1 MSHYYQYDP
10 KLKSNKKLVTYT
22 FKEELVKLNSDN
34 GVFSKERVDF
44 GTNVLLNSLDDK
56 YLTDVKTILDVGC
69 GYGIIGVSLSKKY
82 NDKKVTMIDVNPKC
96 IELVKENIKLNDLK
110 NADCLLSDLYSEVS
124 DKFDMI
130 ISNPPIR
137 AGKEVV
143 FGVVTG
149 GYNHLNKGGI
159 IVLVIQK
166 KQGAPSLKEKMQE
179 VFGNCDVIA
188 KDKGYF
194 ILKSERNN

>member
-44 GTNVLLNSLDDK
+44 GTNVLLSSLDDK

-110 NADCLLSDLYSEVS
+110 NADCFLSDLYSEVS

-143 FGVVTG
+143 FGVVVD

>member
-22 FKEELVKLNSDN
+22 FKGELVKLNSDN

-44 GTNVLLNSLDDK
+44 GTNVLLNALDDK

-110 NADCLLSDLYSEVS
+110 NADCFLSDLYSEVS

-130 ISNPPIR
+130 VSNPPIR

-143 FGVVTG
+143 FGVVVD